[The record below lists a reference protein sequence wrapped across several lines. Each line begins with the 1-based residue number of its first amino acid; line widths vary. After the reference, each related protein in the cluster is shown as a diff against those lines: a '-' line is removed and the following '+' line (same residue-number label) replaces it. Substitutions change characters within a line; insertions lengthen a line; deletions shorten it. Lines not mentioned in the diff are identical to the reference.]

1 MLKAHIPAPYTSK
14 SCSTC
19 GTIGHRHKHD
29 FNCPHGHYH
38 NADLNASH
46 NIAQW
51 EGFSCS
57 LELQQDAAV
66 MVSSATE
73 NESLGKARSSD
84 TSLVTGNSVKNCLR
98 SGDSQ

>member
-1 MLKAHIPAPYTSK
+1 MGLKLVKVPAPYTSK

-57 LELQQDAAV
+57 LELHRDAAV
-66 MVSSATE
+66 MASSAIE
-73 NESLGKARSSD
+73 NGLLGTALNLMNDSLLKGAS
-84 TSLVTGNSVKNCLR
+84 N
-98 SGDSQ
+98 

>member
-1 MLKAHIPAPYTSK
+1 MA
-14 SCSTC
+14 
-19 GTIGHRHKHD
+19 
-29 FNCPHGHYH
+29 FNPSGKTNDTDIRVYFIQYGHYH